1 MMSTAEL
8 KSLPR
13 AEKLQLLEDIW
24 EDLAPS
30 LNEMASP
37 AWHEA
42 ELRRTE
48 EDFAAGCIPALD
60 AEQVWKELR
69 QVRG

>member
-1 MMSTAEL
+1 MSTADL

-13 AEKLQLLEDIW
+13 AKKLQLLEEIW

-30 LNEMASP
+30 LDGMDSP

-48 EDFAAGCIPALD
+48 EEFAAGRIPVLD

-69 QVRG
+69 QAR